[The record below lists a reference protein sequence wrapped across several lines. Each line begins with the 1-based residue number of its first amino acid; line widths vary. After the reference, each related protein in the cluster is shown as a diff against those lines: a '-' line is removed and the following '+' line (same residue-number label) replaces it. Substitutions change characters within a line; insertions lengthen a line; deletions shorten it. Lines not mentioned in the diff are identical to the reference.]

1 MQPIDTTQNN
11 PHPPHIT
18 STNRVIA
25 IGRSGYTPRYTYVYN
40 PSAEARAWDGA
51 DARTTH
57 CIGSIHGFYSFVQI
71 KVTGRADRWDVPG
84 IDGPARKL
92 RITVNLGTE
101 DEETVDAW
109 LIGGGD
115 SI

>member
-1 MQPIDTTQNN
+1 MNTDTTQNN
-11 PHPPHIT
+11 PAPHFP

-40 PSAEARAWDGA
+40 PSTEAREWDGA

-57 CIGSIHGFYSFVQI
+57 CIGSIHGCYFYVQI

-84 IDGPARKL
+84 INGPARKV

-101 DEETVDAW
+101 DEGVLDGW